1 MKKVEV
7 IFDACYLLICL
18 GVGIFLF
25 QTAQFLGLRWAFSM
39 IVFLLLAGDSFHL
52 IPRIFVLLGYNNSKN
67 QRMLG
72 VGKFVASITMSL
84 FYLGLWEIGIRYYSL
99 IPGFGMTFFLY
110 SCIAIRILLCIMPQ
124 NEWLNKSPSVTW
136 GIYRNLPFVIA
147 GIQVMLL
154 YLFGAVT
161 KGGNLSYLWIAIG
174 VSFLCYIP
182 VVLFAQKHPKVGM
195 LMLPKSC
202 AYVAIIIMGYAIVP

>member
-1 MKKVEV
+1 
-7 IFDACYLLICL
+7 
-18 GVGIFLF
+18 
-25 QTAQFLGLRWAFSM
+25 
-39 IVFLLLAGDSFHL
+39 
-52 IPRIFVLLGYNNSKN
+52 
-67 QRMLG
+67 
-72 VGKFVASITMSL
+72 
-84 FYLGLWEIGIRYYSL
+84 
-99 IPGFGMTFFLY
+99 
-110 SCIAIRILLCIMPQ
+110 
-124 NEWLNKSPSVTW
+124 
-136 GIYRNLPFVIA
+136 
-147 GIQVMLL
+147 MLL